1 MLRHTRLEECRNA
14 YFRFARNFMAT
25 VLAST
30 LIVSSAF
37 AGELEA
43 LCSAAKD
50 FVSAAKV
57 QEGIL
62 IAFPT
67 ANKLAATTMAYAA
80 AKKRYFSE
88 LRRAMPILIA
98 IGLKQRPETSEVEEF
113 GSAFRLLD
121 EEEEQRIART
131 TAEML
136 KRFDNGQAVAAAEKE
151 FEQAQGIEAA
161 FVKDFGGL
169 DAT

>member
-1 MLRHTRLEECRNA
+1 
-14 YFRFARNFMAT
+14 MAT

-50 FVSAAKV
+50 FVSATKV

-67 ANKLAATTMAYAA
+67 ANELATTTMDYAA
-80 AKKRYFSE
+80 AKKRYLSE
-88 LRRAMPILIA
+88 LRRTMPILIA

-113 GSAFRLLD
+113 RSAFRA
-121 EEEEQRIART
+121 I
-131 TAEML
+131 
-136 KRFDNGQAVAAAEKE
+136 G
-151 FEQAQGIEAA
+151 
-161 FVKDFGGL
+161 
-169 DAT
+169 